1 VEATKRKLFMSVK
14 GIIVEQIDNLTDFD
28 IAQLSDATKITDV
41 GLVSL
46 DYVAIQV
53 VLKREMDIDVD
64 LNKLAQENLES
75 IGDLVRYIENL

>member
-1 VEATKRKLFMSVK
+1 MNVK
-14 GIIVEQIDNLTDFD
+14 EIIVEQIDNLTDFD
-28 IAQLSDATKITDV
+28 ISQLSDATNITDV

-53 VLKREMDIDVD
+53 ALKREIDIDVD

-75 IGDLVRYIENL
+75 IGDLVRYVESL

>member
-1 VEATKRKLFMSVK
+1 VEATKRNLFMNVK
-14 GIIVEQIDNLTDFD
+14 EIIVEQIDNLTDFD
-28 IAQLSDATKITDV
+28 ISQLSDATNITDV

-53 VLKREMDIDVD
+53 ALKREMDIDVD

-75 IGDLVRYIENL
+75 IGDLVRYVESL

>member
-1 VEATKRKLFMSVK
+1 MNVK
-14 GIIVEQIDNLTDFD
+14 EIIVEQIDNLTDFD
-28 IAQLSDATKITDV
+28 ISQLSDATNITDV

-53 VLKREMDIDVD
+53 ALKREMDIDVD

-75 IGDLVRYIENL
+75 IGDLVRYVESL

>member
-1 VEATKRKLFMSVK
+1 MSVK

>member
-1 VEATKRKLFMSVK
+1 MKVK
-14 GIIVEQIDNLTDFD
+14 EIIVEQIDNLTDFD
-28 IAQLSDATKITDV
+28 ISQLSDATNITDI

-53 VLKREMDIDVD
+53 ALKREMGIDVD

-75 IGDLVRYIENL
+75 IDDLVRYIESL